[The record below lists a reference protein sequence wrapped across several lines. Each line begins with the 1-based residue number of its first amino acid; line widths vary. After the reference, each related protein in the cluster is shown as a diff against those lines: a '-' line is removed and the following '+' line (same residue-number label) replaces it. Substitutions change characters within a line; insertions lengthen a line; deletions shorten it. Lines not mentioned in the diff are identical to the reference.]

1 MKNVTSSHVLPFR
14 ALIDACWKEKYTSSR
29 FVRDLIAG
37 ITVGIIAIPLAMALA
52 IGSGVAPQYGL
63 YTSAVAG
70 IVIAL
75 TGGSRFSVSGP
86 TAAFVVILYPVSQQF
101 GLAGLLV
108 ATLMSGV
115 FLILFGLAR
124 FGRLIEYI
132 PLSVTLGFTSG
143 IGITIG
149 TMQIKDFLGLQM
161 PHVPEHYLQKVGA
174 LFMALPTAN
183 LGDAAIGIVTLGTL
197 IVWPRLGIRLP
208 GHLPALLLGCAVMA
222 IVNMLGG
229 HVATIG
235 SQFHYVL
242 ADGSQGSGIPQLLP
256 QLVLPWDMPGSSFTL
271 SWDSLRAL
279 LPAAFSMAM
288 LGAIESLLCA
298 VVLDGMT
305 GTKHK
310 ANSEL
315 VGQGLGN
322 LVAPFFGG
330 ITATAAIAR
339 SAANVRAGATSPV
352 SAVIHSVL
360 VILALLILAPL
371 LSWLPLSAMAA
382 LLLMVAWNM
391 SEAHKVVNLLRRA
404 PKDDII
410 VMLICMSLTVLFDMV
425 IAISVGIVLASLL
438 FMRRIAQMTRLSPV
452 NVEVPDDVLV
462 LRVIGPLF
470 FAAAEG
476 LFSDLESRIAGKR
489 VVVLKWDAVPVL
501 DAGGLDAFQR
511 FVKRLPEGC
520 ELRVSNL
527 EFQPLRTMARAG
539 VQPIPGRLSFYP
551 NREAFHQVRLL
562 LHGSTKLLLSFRVLA
577 RVRLEQC
584 QPVFSQLLRLL
595 TGRIDIFP
603 LRLMQFRHQR
613 RPLHHAVKVVCP
625 GKGHLFGS
633 EILLPYAELRLS
645 KRARDVI
652 RHLRRDAGLRLHLR
666 FNAVHLVQ
674 PGEKL
679 RLARRVLLK
688 ALHPARRQIHRP
700 GVSSGYMVLQQ
711 RVGLCNQP

>member
-1 MKNVTSSHVLPFR
+1 MMRTRMMIVKNASSHVLPFR
-14 ALIDACWKEKYTSSR
+14 ALIDACWKEKYTLSR
-29 FVRDLIAG
+29 LTRDLIAG

-63 YTSAVAG
+63 YTAAVAG

-75 TGGSRFSVSGP
+75 SGGSRYSVSGP

-108 ATLMSGV
+108 ATLMSGG

-132 PLSVTLGFTSG
+132 PLPVTLGFTSG

-149 TMQIKDFLGLQM
+149 TMQIKDFLGLQLT
-161 PHVPEHYLQKVGA
+161 HVPEHYLQKVGA
-174 LFMALPTAN
+174 LAMALPTVN
-183 LGDAAIGIVTLGTL
+183 VGDAAIGIVTLGTL
-197 IVWPRLGIRLP
+197 MLWPRLGIRLP
-208 GHLPALLLGCAVMA
+208 GHLPALLLGCGVMGV
-222 IVNMLGG
+222 VNLLGG
-229 HVATIG
+229 QVATIG
-235 SQFHYVL
+235 SQFHYLL
-242 ADGSQGSGIPQLLP
+242 ADGTQGNGIPQLLP
-256 QLVLPWDMPGSSFTL
+256 QLVLPWDMPGSDFTL
-271 SWDSLRAL
+271 SWDSLQAL

-305 GTKHK
+305 GTKHN

-315 VGQGLGN
+315 IGQGLGN
-322 LVAPFFGG
+322 IVAPFFGG

-339 SAANVRAGATSPV
+339 SAANVRAGATSPI
-352 SAVIHSVL
+352 SAVIHALL
-360 VILALLILAPL
+360 VILALLVLAPL

-438 FMRRIAQMTRLSPV
+438 FMRRIARMTRLARV
-452 NVEVPDDVLV
+452 NVIVPDDVLV

-476 LFSDLESRIAGKR
+476 VFNDLEARIVDKR
-489 VVVLKWDAVPVL
+489 VVVLEWDAVPVL

-511 FVKRLPEGC
+511 VVQRLPEGC
-520 ELRVSNL
+520 ELRICNL
-527 EFQPLRTMARAG
+527 EFQPLRSMARAG
-539 VQPIPGRLSFYP
+539 IQPVAGRLSFYP
-551 NREAFHQVRLL
+551 
-562 LHGSTKLLLSFRVLA
+562 T
-577 RVRLEQC
+577 
-584 QPVFSQLLRLL
+584 
-595 TGRIDIFP
+595 
-603 LRLMQFRHQR
+603 
-613 RPLHHAVKVVCP
+613 
-625 GKGHLFGS
+625 
-633 EILLPYAELRLS
+633 
-645 KRARDVI
+645 
-652 RHLRRDAGLRLHLR
+652 RDA
-666 FNAVHLVQ
+666 
-674 PGEKL
+674 
-679 RLARRVLLK
+679 
-688 ALHPARRQIHRP
+688 ALET
-700 GVSSGYMVLQQ
+700 L
-711 RVGLCNQP
+711 

>member
-1 MKNVTSSHVLPFR
+1 MVCSPMNNKVKKLTSFDALPFR
-14 ALIDACWKEKYTSSR
+14 ALIDACWKEKYSLSR
-29 FVRDLIAG
+29 FTRDLIAG

-149 TMQIKDFLGLQM
+149 TMQIKDFLGLQLTQ
-161 PHVPEHYLQKVGA
+161 VPEHYLQKVGA
-174 LFMALPTAN
+174 LATALPTLN
-183 LGDAAIGIVTLGTL
+183 PGDAAIGVVTLGVL
-197 IVWPRLGIRLP
+197 IFWPRLGIRLP
-208 GHLPALLLGCAVMA
+208 GHLPALLAGCAVMMV
-222 IVNMLGG
+222 VNLVGG

-242 ADGSQGSGIPQLLP
+242 ADGTQGNGIPQLLP
-256 QLVLPWDMPGSSFTL
+256 QLVLPWNMPGSDFTL
-271 SWDSLRAL
+271 SWASLQAL

-305 GTKHK
+305 GTRHK
-310 ANSEL
+310 ANGEL
-315 VGQGLGN
+315 IGQGLGN

-352 SAVIHSVL
+352 SSVIHALL

-391 SEAHKVVNLLRRA
+391 SEAHKVVNLLRTG

-410 VMLICMSLTVLFDMV
+410 VLLICMSLTVLFDMV

-438 FMRRIAQMTRLSPV
+438 FMRRIARMTRLAPV
-452 NVEVPDDVLV
+452 NVEVPEDVLV

-470 FAAAEG
+470 FAAADS
-476 LFSDLESRIAGKR
+476 LFTDLATRCTGKR
-489 VVVLKWDAVPVL
+489 IVVLKCDAVPVL
-501 DAGGLDAFQR
+501 DAGGLDAFKR
-511 FVKRLPEGC
+511 FVEHLPEGC

-539 VQPIPGRLSFYP
+539 IKPIEGRLSFYP
-551 NREAFHQVRLL
+551 DKNAA
-562 LHGSTKLLLSFRVLA
+562 LA
-577 RVRLEQC
+577 
-584 QPVFSQLLRLL
+584 
-595 TGRIDIFP
+595 
-603 LRLMQFRHQR
+603 
-613 RPLHHAVKVVCP
+613 
-625 GKGHLFGS
+625 
-633 EILLPYAELRLS
+633 
-645 KRARDVI
+645 DV
-652 RHLRRDAGLRLHLR
+652 
-666 FNAVHLVQ
+666 
-674 PGEKL
+674 
-679 RLARRVLLK
+679 
-688 ALHPARRQIHRP
+688 
-700 GVSSGYMVLQQ
+700 
-711 RVGLCNQP
+711 

>member
-1 MKNVTSSHVLPFR
+1 MNRLFSSHVMPFR
-14 ALIDACWKEKYTSSR
+14 ALIDACWKEKYTSAR
-29 FVRDLIAG
+29 FTRDLIAG

-52 IGSGVAPQYGL
+52 IGSGVPPQYGL

-108 ATLMSGV
+108 ATLMSGI

-161 PHVPEHYLQKVGA
+161 PHVPEHYLQKVAA
-174 LFMALPTAN
+174 LAMALPTIN
-183 LGDAAIGIVTLGTL
+183 VGDAAIGVVTLGIL
-197 IVWPRLGIRLP
+197 ILWPRLGIRLP
-208 GHLPALLLGCAVMA
+208 GHLPALLGGCAV
-222 IVNMLGG
+222 NLLGG
-229 HVATIG
+229 DVATIG
-235 SQFHYVL
+235 SQFHYQL
-242 ADGSQGSGIPQLLP
+242 ADGTQGNGIPQLLP
-256 QLVLPWDMPGSSFTL
+256 QLVLPWDMPGSNFTL
-271 SWDSLRAL
+271 SWASLQAL

-315 VGQGLGN
+315 IGQGLGN
-322 LVAPFFGG
+322 IVAPFFGG

-352 SAVIHSVL
+352 AAVIHALL

-391 SEAHKVVNLLRRA
+391 SEAHKVINLLRHA
-404 PKDDII
+404 PKDDIV
-410 VMLICMSLTVLFDMV
+410 VMLMCMSLTVLFDMV

-438 FMRRIAQMTRLSPV
+438 FMRRIARMTHLAPV

-476 LFSDLESRIAGKR
+476 LFNDLETRIAGKR
-489 VVVLKWDAVPVL
+489 IVVLKWDAVPVL

-511 FVKRLPEGC
+511 FVNKLPEGC

-527 EFQPLRTMARAG
+527 EFQPLRTLARAG
-539 VQPIPGRLSFYP
+539 VKPLPGRLSFYP
-551 NREAFHQVRLL
+551 DRQAA
-562 LHGSTKLLLSFRVLA
+562 LA
-577 RVRLEQC
+577 DL
-584 QPVFSQLLRLL
+584 
-595 TGRIDIFP
+595 
-603 LRLMQFRHQR
+603 
-613 RPLHHAVKVVCP
+613 
-625 GKGHLFGS
+625 
-633 EILLPYAELRLS
+633 
-645 KRARDVI
+645 
-652 RHLRRDAGLRLHLR
+652 
-666 FNAVHLVQ
+666 
-674 PGEKL
+674 
-679 RLARRVLLK
+679 
-688 ALHPARRQIHRP
+688 
-700 GVSSGYMVLQQ
+700 
-711 RVGLCNQP
+711 

>member
-1 MKNVTSSHVLPFR
+1 MNKIFSSHVMPFR
-14 ALIDACWKEKYTSSR
+14 ALIDACWKEKYTAAR
-29 FVRDLIAG
+29 FTRDLIAG

-63 YTSAVAG
+63 YTAAVAG

-108 ATLMSGV
+108 ATLLSGI
-115 FLILFGLAR
+115 FLILMGLAR

-132 PLSVTLGFTSG
+132 PVSVTLGFTSG

-161 PHVPEHYLQKVGA
+161 AHVPEHYLQKVGA
-174 LFMALPTAN
+174 LFMALPTIN
-183 LGDAAIGIVTLGTL
+183 VGDAAIGIVTLGIL
-197 IVWPRLGIRLP
+197 VFWPRLGIRLP
-208 GHLPALLLGCAVMA
+208 GHLPALLAGCAVMG
-222 IVNMLGG
+222 IVNLLGR

-242 ADGSQGSGIPQLLP
+242 ADGSQGNGIPQLLP
-256 QLVLPWDMPGSSFTL
+256 QLVLPWDLPNSEFTL
-271 SWDSLRAL
+271 TWDSIRTL

-322 LVAPFFGG
+322 IIAPFFGG

-339 SAANVRAGATSPV
+339 SAANVRAGATSPI
-352 SAVIHSVL
+352 SAVIHSIL
-360 VILALLILAPL
+360 VILALLVLAPL

-391 SEAHKVVNLLRRA
+391 SEAHKVVDLLRHA

-410 VMLICMSLTVLFDMV
+410 VMLLCMSLTVLFDMV
-425 IAISVGIVLASLL
+425 IAIISVGIVLASLL
-438 FMRRIAQMTRLSPV
+438 FMRRIARMTRLAPV
-452 NVEVPDDVLV
+452 VVDVPDDVLV

-476 LFSDLESRIAGKR
+476 LFTDLESRLEGKR
-489 VVVLKWDAVPVL
+489 IVILKWDAVPVL

-520 ELRVSNL
+520 ELRVCNL

-539 VQPIPGRLSFYP
+539 IQPIPGRLAFFP
-551 NREAFHQVRLL
+551 NR
-562 LHGSTKLLLSFRVLA
+562 
-577 RVRLEQC
+577 
-584 QPVFSQLLRLL
+584 
-595 TGRIDIFP
+595 
-603 LRLMQFRHQR
+603 
-613 RPLHHAVKVVCP
+613 
-625 GKGHLFGS
+625 
-633 EILLPYAELRLS
+633 
-645 KRARDVI
+645 RAAMAD
-652 RHLRRDAGLRLHLR
+652 L
-666 FNAVHLVQ
+666 
-674 PGEKL
+674 
-679 RLARRVLLK
+679 
-688 ALHPARRQIHRP
+688 
-700 GVSSGYMVLQQ
+700 
-711 RVGLCNQP
+711 

>member
-1 MKNVTSSHVLPFR
+1 MNLSEILPFR
-14 ALIDACWKEKYTSSR
+14 ALIEACWKERYTLPR
-29 FVRDLIAG
+29 FTRDLVAG
-37 ITVGIIAIPLAMALA
+37 VTVGIIAIPLAMALA

-75 TGGSRFSVSGP
+75 CGGSRFSVSGP

-108 ATLMSGV
+108 ATLISGL

-132 PLSVTLGFTSG
+132 PLPVTLGFTAG

-149 TMQIKDFLGLQM
+149 TMQIKDFLGLEM
-161 PHVPEHYLQKVGA
+161 AHVPEHYLQKVGA
-174 LFMALPTAN
+174 LVMALPSLN
-183 LGDAAIGIVTLGTL
+183 LGDAAIGVVTLAVL
-197 IVWPRLGIRLP
+197 ILWPRLGIRLP
-208 GHLPALLLGCAVMA
+208 GHLPALLAGCGVMA
-222 IVNMLGG
+222 LAKLAGFE
-229 HVATIG
+229 VATIG
-235 SQFHYVL
+235 SRFHYLL
-242 ADGSQGSGIPQLLP
+242 ADGTQGNGIPQLLP
-256 QLVLPWDMPGSSFTL
+256 QLVLPWQMPGSSFTL
-271 SWDSLRAL
+271 SWTSIQAL

-305 GTKHK
+305 GTRHK
-310 ANSEL
+310 ANNEL
-315 VGQGLGN
+315 IGQGLGN
-322 LVAPFFGG
+322 LIAPFFGG

-352 SAVIHSVL
+352 AAIIHALL
-360 VILALLILAPL
+360 VILALLALAPL

-391 SEAHKVVNLLRRA
+391 SEAHKVINLLRRA
-404 PKDDII
+404 PQDDIL
-410 VMLICMSLTVLFDMV
+410 VMLMCMSLTVLFDMV

-438 FMRRIAQMTRLSPV
+438 FMRRIARMTRLAPV
-452 NVEVPDDVLV
+452 NAEVPGDVTV

-476 LFSDLESRIAGKR
+476 LFNDLETRIAGKR
-489 VVVLKWDAVPVL
+489 IVVLKCDAVPVL

-539 VQPIPGRLSFYP
+539 VKPIAGRLAFYP
-551 NREAFHQVRLL
+551 NRDAA
-562 LHGSTKLLLSFRVLA
+562 LA
-577 RVRLEQC
+577 DL
-584 QPVFSQLLRLL
+584 
-595 TGRIDIFP
+595 
-603 LRLMQFRHQR
+603 
-613 RPLHHAVKVVCP
+613 
-625 GKGHLFGS
+625 
-633 EILLPYAELRLS
+633 
-645 KRARDVI
+645 
-652 RHLRRDAGLRLHLR
+652 
-666 FNAVHLVQ
+666 
-674 PGEKL
+674 
-679 RLARRVLLK
+679 
-688 ALHPARRQIHRP
+688 
-700 GVSSGYMVLQQ
+700 
-711 RVGLCNQP
+711 

>member
-1 MKNVTSSHVLPFR
+1 MNKLFSSHVMPFS
-14 ALIDACWKEKYTSSR
+14 ALIEACWKEKYSLAR
-29 FVRDLIAG
+29 FTRDLIAG
-37 ITVGIIAIPLAMALA
+37 VTVGIIAIPLAMALA

-63 YTSAVAG
+63 YTAAVAG

-75 TGGSRFSVSGP
+75 SGGSRYSVSGP

-101 GLAGLLV
+101 GLGGLLV
-108 ATLMSGV
+108 ATLMSGL

-149 TMQIKDFLGLQM
+149 TMQIKDFLGLQVTPM
-161 PHVPEHYLQKVGA
+161 PEHYLQKVGA
-174 LFMALPTAN
+174 LAMALPTFN
-183 LGDAAIGIVTLGTL
+183 PGDAAIGVVTLGTL
-197 IVWPRLGIRLP
+197 ILWPRLRIRLP
-208 GHLPALLLGCAVMA
+208 GHLPALLAGCAVMG
-222 IVNMLGG
+222 IVNLVGG

-235 SQFHYVL
+235 SQFHYIL
-242 ADGSQGSGIPQLLP
+242 ADGTQGNGIPQLLP
-256 QLVLPWDMPGSSFTL
+256 QLVLPWDLPDSTFTL
-271 SWDSLRAL
+271 SWASLQAL

-305 GTKHK
+305 STRHK

-315 VGQGLGN
+315 IGQGLGN
-322 LVAPFFGG
+322 IIAPFFGG

-352 SAVIHSVL
+352 SAIIHSVL
-360 VILALLILAPL
+360 VIMALLVLAPL

-391 SEAHKVVNLLRRA
+391 SEAHKVLNLLRRG

-410 VMLICMSLTVLFDMV
+410 VMLMCMSLTVLFDMV

-438 FMRRIAQMTRLSPV
+438 FMRRIARMTRLAAV
-452 NVEVPDDVLV
+452 NVEVAADVLV

-470 FAAAEG
+470 FAAADG
-476 LFSDLESRIAGKR
+476 LFTDLESRIAGKR
-489 VVVLKWDAVPVL
+489 VVVLKWDAVPLL

-511 FVKRLPEGC
+511 FVKRLPEGT

-539 VQPIPGRLSFYP
+539 IQPIPGRLSFWP
-551 NREAFHQVRLL
+551 NRDAA
-562 LHGSTKLLLSFRVLA
+562 LA
-577 RVRLEQC
+577 DL
-584 QPVFSQLLRLL
+584 
-595 TGRIDIFP
+595 
-603 LRLMQFRHQR
+603 
-613 RPLHHAVKVVCP
+613 
-625 GKGHLFGS
+625 
-633 EILLPYAELRLS
+633 
-645 KRARDVI
+645 
-652 RHLRRDAGLRLHLR
+652 
-666 FNAVHLVQ
+666 
-674 PGEKL
+674 
-679 RLARRVLLK
+679 
-688 ALHPARRQIHRP
+688 
-700 GVSSGYMVLQQ
+700 
-711 RVGLCNQP
+711 

>member
-1 MKNVTSSHVLPFR
+1 MPFR
-14 ALIDACWKEKYTSSR
+14 ALIDACWKEKYTAAR
-29 FVRDLIAG
+29 FTRDLIAG

-63 YTSAVAG
+63 YTAAVAG

-108 ATLMSGV
+108 ATLLSGI
-115 FLILFGLAR
+115 FLILMGLAR

-132 PLSVTLGFTSG
+132 PVSVTLGFTSG

-161 PHVPEHYLQKVGA
+161 AHVPEHYLQKVGA
-174 LFMALPTAN
+174 LFMALPTIN
-183 LGDAAIGIVTLGTL
+183 VGDAAIGIVTLGIL
-197 IVWPRLGIRLP
+197 VFWPRLGIRLP
-208 GHLPALLLGCAVMA
+208 GHLPALLAGCAVMG
-222 IVNMLGG
+222 IVNLLGG

-242 ADGSQGSGIPQLLP
+242 ADGSQGNGIPQLLP
-256 QLVLPWDMPGSSFTL
+256 QLVLPWDLPDSEFTL
-271 SWDSLRAL
+271 TWDSIRTL

-322 LVAPFFGG
+322 IIAPFFGG

-339 SAANVRAGATSPV
+339 SAANVRAGATSPI
-352 SAVIHSVL
+352 SAVIHSI
-360 VILALLILAPL
+360 VILALLALAPL

-391 SEAHKVVNLLRRA
+391 SEAHKVVDLLRHA

-410 VMLICMSLTVLFDMV
+410 VMLLCMSLTVLFDMV

-438 FMRRIAQMTRLSPV
+438 FMRRIARMTRLAPV
-452 NVEVPDDVLV
+452 VVDVPDDVLV

-476 LFSDLESRIAGKR
+476 LFTDLESRLEGKR
-489 VVVLKWDAVPVL
+489 IVILKWDAVPVL

-520 ELRVSNL
+520 ELRVCNV

-539 VQPIPGRLSFYP
+539 IQPIPGRLAFFP
-551 NREAFHQVRLL
+551 NR
-562 LHGSTKLLLSFRVLA
+562 
-577 RVRLEQC
+577 
-584 QPVFSQLLRLL
+584 
-595 TGRIDIFP
+595 
-603 LRLMQFRHQR
+603 
-613 RPLHHAVKVVCP
+613 
-625 GKGHLFGS
+625 
-633 EILLPYAELRLS
+633 
-645 KRARDVI
+645 RAAMAD
-652 RHLRRDAGLRLHLR
+652 L
-666 FNAVHLVQ
+666 
-674 PGEKL
+674 
-679 RLARRVLLK
+679 
-688 ALHPARRQIHRP
+688 
-700 GVSSGYMVLQQ
+700 
-711 RVGLCNQP
+711 